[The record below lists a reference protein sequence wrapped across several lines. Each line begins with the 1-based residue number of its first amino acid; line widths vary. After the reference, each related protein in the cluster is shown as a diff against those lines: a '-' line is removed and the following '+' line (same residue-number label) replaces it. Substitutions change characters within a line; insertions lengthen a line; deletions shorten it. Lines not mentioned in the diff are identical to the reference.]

1 MHLSLKMV
9 IFLHSN
15 CVVSKLH
22 LNIGD
27 LSIKIIYISINYQET
42 IEKDMFKIHLW
53 LKHLKHTIK

>member
-15 CVVSKLH
+15 CVVSKLY

-27 LSIKIIYISINYQET
+27 LSRKIIYISINYQET
-42 IEKDMFKIHLW
+42 IEKDVFKIHLW

>member
-27 LSIKIIYISINYQET
+27 LSRKIIYISINYQET

-53 LKHLKHTIK
+53 LKHLKPTIK